1 MLCGMNKIALYTAA
15 LAANSDTPDTI
26 QLFPAGNF
34 RAGDGRPTDAPHWQ
48 MDAATAA
55 RLNAALAARKTRL
68 LVDYEH
74 QTLYARTNGRPN
86 PAAGWIEVLEWQ
98 EGKGLYARVQW
109 TAAAKAAIAAG
120 EYRYISPMFEYDAS
134 GAILSLLPAALTNTP
149 ALDGMDAVTLA
160 AALSLFATPDESPKP
175 EENDMN
181 ELEKHYA
188 LLGLDYDK
196 DKASLAA
203 ALAALTEQLGG
214 QTTLKAA
221 LSAPPDAGKY
231 VSVDVMSGLQ
241 KQVADLQAQ
250 LTARTQA
257 DNAAL
262 VTAAL
267 ADGRLLPAQ
276 KDWAESL
283 VKSNPQAL
291 TDYLATVKPLAA
303 LTKTQTD
310 GKAPPEAGKV
320 AALSAE
326 ETAAAKMLGM
336 TVDEYQ
342 KTVKGDVKGDKPN
355 E

>member
-1 MLCGMNKIALYTAA
+1 MPIAY
-15 LAANSDTPDTI
+15 S
-26 QLFPAGNF
+26 
-34 RAGDGRPTDAPHWQ
+34 R
-48 MDAATAA
+48 
-55 RLNAALAARKTRL
+55 
-68 LVDYEH
+68 DYEH
-74 QTLYARTNGRPN
+74 VLSLVSTHSRP
-86 PAAGWIEVLEWQ
+86 
-98 EGKGLYARVQW
+98 
-109 TAAAKAAIAAG
+109 KAA
-120 EYRYISPMFEYDAS
+120 E
-134 GAILSLLPAALTNTP
+134 
-149 ALDGMDAVTLA
+149 
-160 AALSLFATPDESPKP
+160 P
-175 EENDMN
+175 EEKDDMN
-181 ELEKHYA
+181 ELEKLYA

-196 DKASLAA
+196 EKASLAA

-241 KQVADLQAQ
+241 KQVAELQAQ

-283 VKSNPQAL
+283 AKSNPQAL
-291 TDYLATVKPLAA
+291 ADYLATVKPLAA

-310 GKAPPEAGKV
+310 GKAPDAPKV

-326 ETAAAKMLGM
+326 EIAAAKMLGM
-336 TVDEYQ
+336 SADEYQ
-342 KTVKGDVKGDKPN
+342 KTVKGDVKG

>member
-1 MLCGMNKIALYTAA
+1 MNKIALYTAA

-55 RLNAALAARKTRL
+55 RLNAVLAARKTRL

-86 PAAGWIEVLEWQ
+86 PAAGWIEALEWQ

-120 EYRYISPMFEYDAS
+120 EYRYISPMFEYDVS

-181 ELEKHYA
+181 ELEKLYA
-188 LLGLDYDK
+188 LLGLTFDK
-196 DKASLAA
+196 DKASLTA

-283 VKSNPQAL
+283 AKSNPQAL

-326 ETAAAKMLGM
+326 EIAAAKMLGM
-336 TVDEYQ
+336 TTDEYQ